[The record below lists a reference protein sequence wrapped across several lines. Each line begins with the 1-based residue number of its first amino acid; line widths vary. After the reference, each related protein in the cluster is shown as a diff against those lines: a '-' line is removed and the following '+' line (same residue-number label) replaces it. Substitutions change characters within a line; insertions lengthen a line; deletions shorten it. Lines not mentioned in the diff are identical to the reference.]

1 MTEIALLDSEGR
13 IKQVEQSKA
22 AAMGTSLL
30 WTEVVT
36 VVTTKTG
43 YSQKRPVRTTM
54 VMINHEVNNKYN
66 AFPKVFK

>member
-1 MTEIALLDSEGR
+1 MTMNAVME
-13 IKQVEQSKA
+13 
-22 AAMGTSLL
+22 